1 MKKIIFRSIIS
12 LIFIALVSIVYLSTV
27 GIETKKFNHL
37 IVAKVSDIDPNFNL
51 KINKVSVKLIPLSFA
66 IKLKTLGTN
75 LIYND
80 EAIKLESIK
89 SQISIKS
96 LIDNQFALTELRIST
111 KSIPIINL
119 ISLTRAIKNDP
130 KLLIVEQFV
139 ENGFII
145 ADLKLEFDNLGNVKK
160 NYKFSGLVKDGKVGF
175 FKKYNLNEI
184 DFNFEINEKIIKFN
198 DIKIIFNNNKILI
211 PKLVALKKK

>member
-89 SQISIKS
+89 TQVSLRSFFENEFSIEN
-96 LIDNQFALTELRIST
+96 LDIST
-111 KSIPIINL
+111 KSMKIKET
-119 ISLTRAIKNDP
+119 ISFLRSLKDSP
-130 KLLIVEQFV
+130 QL
-139 ENGFII
+139 FI
-145 ADLKLEFDNLGNVKK
+145 L
-160 NYKFSGLVKDGKVGF
+160 
-175 FKKYNLNEI
+175 
-184 DFNFEINEKIIKFN
+184 EKIIN
-198 DIKIIFNNNKILI
+198 IKIFEIIFI
-211 PKLVALKKK
+211 